1 MTVSEI
7 KTKLID
13 RIEHLSDTQV
23 EQLYAMLKHS
33 FPEKASSKASGLL
46 GSMPNLIKYI
56 VPDFNEP
63 LDDFKDYMPE

>member
-13 RIEHLSDTQV
+13 SIEHLSDTQV
-23 EQLYAMLKHS
+23 EQLYAMMKQS
-33 FPEKASSKASGLL
+33 FPEKTSSKASGLL

-56 VPDFNEP
+56 APDFNEP
-63 LDDFKDYMPE
+63 LEDFKDYMPE